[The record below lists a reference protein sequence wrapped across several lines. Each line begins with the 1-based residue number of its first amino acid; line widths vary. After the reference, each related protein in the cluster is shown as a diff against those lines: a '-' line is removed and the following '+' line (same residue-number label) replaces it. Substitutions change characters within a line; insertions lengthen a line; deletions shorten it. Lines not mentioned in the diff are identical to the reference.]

1 MSAQPANGRQPALP
15 SGRHDPL
22 ATASQDSTDT
32 SWTTSS
38 QARAAAIA
46 ELFAALDDVLR
57 FYRAVP
63 EDEREE
69 RWAADA
75 DLITGEIARRLAVA
89 RACISRS
96 SPAVGGPTTST

>member
-1 MSAQPANGRQPALP
+1 M
-15 SGRHDPL
+15 D
-22 ATASQDSTDT
+22 ASQ
-32 SWTTSS
+32 TTPSP
-38 QARAAAIA
+38 ARAAAIA

-96 SPAVGGPTTST
+96 SPAVGGPTTSP

>member
-1 MSAQPANGRQPALP
+1 MDAMQ
-15 SGRHDPL
+15 
-22 ATASQDSTDT
+22 
-32 SWTTSS
+32 TTSS
-38 QARAAAIA
+38 PARAAAIA

-57 FYRAVP
+57 HYRAVS

-96 SPAVGGPTTST
+96 SPPVGGLTPST